1 MRNEIRMLCK
11 VLEAEKL
18 WDEIALPT
26 VWVKIIEKTGDHD
39 MVLCRERILT
49 LPCNIT
55 YLYAP
60 MKNTHGSNKNS
71 KFVMLF
77 MHYALKW

>member
-1 MRNEIRMLCK
+1 M
-11 VLEAEKL
+11 LEAEKM
-18 WDEIALPT
+18 WDEIALFM
-26 VWVKIIEKTGDHD
+26 VWVKIIENTGDHD

-60 MKNTHGSNKNS
+60 MNNMHGSNKNS

-77 MHYALKW
+77 MHYAINW